1 MPTKG
6 EARPPAENPLDQE
19 GAAESGPPTAD
30 AEGGSSGPLS
40 SARGFVSRMVGSPGA
55 GKQPQAERSNAE
67 TKAIV
72 DGLDRREQLGG
83 FTAAFV
89 QAALA
94 AGLYL
99 YYRTS
104 PNTKVVTTAT
114 DILITGIILSVGILL
129 GTLFRRRALLGF
141 ALLLAG
147 LEQVNFAGTKVLK
160 APAGLYLVGVAF
172 LLFGGWL
179 IVRVMKVAKEARLRG
194 ERPPSMFGSRRPPPA
209 KSAAPGETK
218 KPSSS
223 GPKASKRY
231 TPPRRKPAAS
241 PSGKR

>member
-1 MPTKG
+1 
-6 EARPPAENPLDQE
+6 
-19 GAAESGPPTAD
+19 
-30 AEGGSSGPLS
+30 
-40 SARGFVSRMVGSPGA
+40 VSRVVSPPGVGRKSQG
-55 GKQPQAERSNAE
+55 ERADAE

-83 FTAAFV
+83 FAAAFV

-104 PNTKVVTTAT
+104 PNPKVVTAAT

-160 APAGLYLVGVAF
+160 APADLYLVGVAF

-179 IVRVMKVAKEARLRG
+179 IVRVMKIAKEARLRG
-194 ERPPSMFGSRRPPPA
+194 EAPPSIFGGSRRPPRA
-209 KSAAPGETK
+209 KTAAPAETK
-218 KPSSS
+218 KSTSS

-231 TPPRRKPAAS
+231 TPPRRRPAATQ
-241 PSGKR
+241 SGKR